1 MKPRILIAGIGNIFL
16 GDDGF
21 GVEVIRQLQG
31 KLPDTVDVADFGIRG
46 FDLAFALMDGY
57 DTAILVDATKRGG
70 APGSLYTIE
79 PDFGELDSIGE
90 IAPDAHS
97 LDPVKVLA
105 LTRLLGGNFK
115 RILTVGC
122 EPASCG
128 DEEGGRIGLT
138 TAVEAAVPEAVRA
151 IESLVERIL
160 RETAAESM
168 VARPRSEQS
177 DFDNIETG
185 GRI

>member
-1 MKPRILIAGIGNIFL
+1 MKPRILVAGIGNVFL

-57 DTAILVDATKRGG
+57 ETAILVDATTRGG

-79 PDFGELDSIGE
+79 PDLGELDSAGGV
-90 IAPDAHS
+90 APDAHS

-105 LTRLLGGNFK
+105 LTRSLGGDFK
-115 RILTVGC
+115 RILIVGC

-128 DEEGGRIGLT
+128 DEDGGRMGLT
-138 TAVEAAVPEAVRA
+138 AAVEAAVPEAVRA
-151 IESLVERIL
+151 IESLVERVL
-160 RETAAESM
+160 REAADESM
-168 VARPRSEQS
+168 VSRSRCERS

-185 GRI
+185 GRR